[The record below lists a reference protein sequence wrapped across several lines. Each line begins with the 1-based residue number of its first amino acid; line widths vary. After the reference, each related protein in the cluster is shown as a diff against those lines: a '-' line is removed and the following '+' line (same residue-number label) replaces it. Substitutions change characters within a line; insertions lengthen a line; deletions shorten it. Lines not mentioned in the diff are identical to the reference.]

1 MDLSQGN
8 QVTPIT
14 IRDINFTV
22 ARQIEQCPKT
32 MMLRELVMNAIEA
45 AEEAPEGRRHVEI
58 KGKSVPECGDARKL
72 AIWNAGPGMTSA
84 ELDHICDLA
93 ASLGKDMALEGN
105 FGMGAKVASLP
116 SNTLGM
122 RYRSCRD
129 GVVSQVVLGKREG
142 IYGKILTP
150 VEDLFEEVVDVTDIV
165 RDEGEY
171 DLGEDWTEVVLFGQ
185 HKDQDTVADPY
196 DGDPKQDRQ
205 WITTY
210 LYHRFYRL
218 PGGVDVTLQE
228 GTHPRDGHRQFK
240 TIPDRAGSF
249 GNCDPVDAGGG
260 VTIHYYYDPPY
271 QDGGH
276 NKSISGSLTSSVSTS
291 AIVFKGEMFDV
302 RKGRRWAADAPA
314 FGIPFGA
321 RHISVHVELPDA
333 FPVRH
338 EPYRRFVQLATGDQR
353 QLLVEDFAELVL
365 RNRPAWLIE
374 IINSL
379 APKSSASTD
388 DLRKELQD
396 LLNELRVKAQSPR
409 LAVGG
414 LELVEDG
421 GARGASP
428 SRGNDG
434 GGSGGAAP
442 VSPTD
447 LIFNPTGAKRATIS
461 KNLEQAPEIIP
472 LRDEQD
478 IADKNIVG
486 KAARYVR
493 ETNQLFVN
501 LTYSAVANAQEHLEL
516 RYAVYED
523 LELVREQARQWAER
537 LVMGRIG
544 YAVIYAQAKQLIR
557 EWTSDDVKK
566 ALEPESLS
574 LAADGWRDAVSN
586 AYRVLSRKFGSNK
599 ASAEPEELEEATA

>member
-1 MDLSQGN
+1 LSQGN

-45 AEEAPEGRRHVEI
+45 AEKAPEGQRRVEL
-58 KGKSVPECGDARKL
+58 KGKSVSECGDARKL
-72 AIWNAGPGMTSA
+72 AIWNTGPGMTSA
-84 ELDHICDLA
+84 DLDHICDLA

-122 RYRSCRD
+122 RYRSCRE

-150 VEDLFEEVVDVTDIV
+150 VEDLFEEVVDVTDLV

-171 DLGEDWTEVVLFGQ
+171 ALDEDWTEVVLFGQ

-218 PGGVDVTLQE
+218 PAGVDVTLQE
-228 GTHPRDGHRQFK
+228 GTHPRDGHRQFR
-240 TIPDRAGSF
+240 TIPDRADSF
-249 GNCDPVDAGGG
+249 GNYEPVDVGGG
-260 VTIHYYYDPPY
+260 VTIHYFYDPPY

-276 NKSISGSLTSSVSTS
+276 NKSISGSLTSSLSTS
-291 AIVFKGEMFDV
+291 AIVFKGEMYDV

-314 FGIPFGA
+314 YGIPFGA
-321 RHISVHVELPDA
+321 RHISVHVELPDN

-353 QLLVEDFAELVL
+353 QLLVDDFAELVI

-379 APKSSASTD
+379 APRSSASTD
-388 DLRKELQD
+388 DLRKELQN
-396 LLNELRVKAQSPR
+396 LLNELRVKVQSPR
-409 LAVGG
+409 LAPGG

-421 GARGASP
+421 GARGASA
-428 SRGNDG
+428 SSGNE
-434 GGSGGAAP
+434 GSGGGGDKA

-447 LIFNPTGAKRATIS
+447 LIFNPTGAKRANIS

-472 LRDEQD
+472 LRDEQE
-478 IADKNIVG
+478 IADKNIAG

-501 LTYSAVANAQEHLEL
+501 LTYSAVASAQEHLEL

-523 LELVREQARQWAER
+523 PEMVREQARQWAER
-537 LVMGRIG
+537 LVMGRVG

-557 EWTSDDVKK
+557 EWAPEDVKK

-586 AYRVLSRKFGSNK
+586 AYRVLSRKFGSNRQ
-599 ASAEPEELEEATA
+599 AADVDEEQAAETV